1 MTSCYLDGRIT
12 PLIGNVCLEQA
23 CRDKRMETL
32 EFFCREVRAEA
43 EVEGE
48 DIQVTIEKEGKRA
61 GITGNQQVVGRVRKS
76 AKEERCKQKSL
87 LSCRSQE
94 KLVCQEGKVS
104 SV

>member
-1 MTSCYLDGRIT
+1 MCVWSRRVEIKG
-12 PLIGNVCLEQA
+12 
-23 CRDKRMETL
+23 CRL

-43 EVEGE
+43 EGEGE
-48 DIQVTIEKEGKRA
+48 DIQVTIEKEGKSA

-76 AKEERCKQKSL
+76 AKEESYKQKSL
-87 LSCRSQE
+87 SSCRSQE